1 MKQLLKNMNDGKSVI
16 ADVPVPAIKP
26 LNALVRTG
34 ASLVSVGT
42 ERMVVDFAEKSL
54 IGKAQSRPDLVRQVI
69 DKAKREG
76 VLSTVEAAFG
86 KLEQPMALGYSSAG
100 TIVEMGEGLKGFK
113 IGDKVACAGGG
124 HAVHAEYGLIP
135 QNLLV
140 KIPERVDFESASFAT
155 LGAIALQGVRLAGVQ
170 VGEKVAVIGMGLLG
184 LLTVQIAKAAGC
196 DVFGV
201 DLDAKRVELART
213 FGVQAGMRANAE
225 AAGAALSNGRG
236 FDAVLICAD
245 TKSNDPIELAG
256 VLAREKGK
264 VIAVGAVGL
273 DIPRKL
279 YYEKELDF
287 QVSRSYGPG
296 RYDVDY
302 EENAVDY
309 PYGYVR
315 WTENRNMEAVL
326 DLIAKGQLDVQRLIT
341 HRFDIN
347 QATEAYELI
356 SHGDPSSFLGV
367 VITYAQNDSVPQRKI
382 EMPAYRPLD
391 GAIKAGLSVLGA
403 GNYAM
408 STFLPA
414 VEKTGMIQRIGVVSG
429 GGLSARN
436 AAQRFGFQFAS
447 SDEEDAFQNEDTGI
461 LAVLTRH
468 DQHARQVLKGLELGK
483 AVFCEKPLTINR
495 DKLVQIKTRLE
506 EHSGDYLTIG
516 YNRRFA
522 PLTQNMKEFFANRSE
537 PMYVHYRVNA
547 GYIPLNH
554 WVHDPAQGGG
564 RWVGE
569 GCHFVDYVINL
580 VGQVPASVYAASMP
594 NKGKY
599 AQDNLTVTLS
609 FEDGS
614 IGVVTYLAN
623 GDKSLPKE
631 YCEVFCD
638 GSVARL
644 HDYRSL
650 ELTQGGKTR
659 TIKSALRQDKGHQA
673 LWEKF
678 VRGYLEKTVPPIPYD
693 QIIGGMKAV
702 FAAIE
707 SISSGEKVELDHE
720 NV

>member
-86 KLEQPMALGYSSAG
+86 KLEQPMALGHSSAG

-170 VGEKVAVIGMGLLG
+170 VGEKVAVIGLGLLG

-414 VEKTGMIQRIGVVSG
+414 VE
-429 GGLSARN
+429 
-436 AAQRFGFQFAS
+436 
-447 SDEEDAFQNEDTGI
+447 
-461 LAVLTRH
+461 
-468 DQHARQVLKGLELGK
+468 
-483 AVFCEKPLTINR
+483 
-495 DKLVQIKTRLE
+495 
-506 EHSGDYLTIG
+506 
-516 YNRRFA
+516 
-522 PLTQNMKEFFANRSE
+522 
-537 PMYVHYRVNA
+537 
-547 GYIPLNH
+547 
-554 WVHDPAQGGG
+554 
-564 RWVGE
+564 
-569 GCHFVDYVINL
+569 
-580 VGQVPASVYAASMP
+580 
-594 NKGKY
+594 
-599 AQDNLTVTLS
+599 
-609 FEDGS
+609 
-614 IGVVTYLAN
+614 
-623 GDKSLPKE
+623 
-631 YCEVFCD
+631 
-638 GSVARL
+638 
-644 HDYRSL
+644 
-650 ELTQGGKTR
+650 
-659 TIKSALRQDKGHQA
+659 
-673 LWEKF
+673 
-678 VRGYLEKTVPPIPYD
+678 
-693 QIIGGMKAV
+693 
-702 FAAIE
+702 
-707 SISSGEKVELDHE
+707 
-720 NV
+720 